1 MRCCSFSFFFC
12 LKSFFFR
19 TTSTGYALYAGYSTG
34 ANGKQLFL
42 WKSSIV
48 SKEIRSDIG
57 RAIYML
63 LRSSEKLLKQLS
75 IAGQFASFLQ
85 QNKSNY
91 NLKVSILRQNEFT
104 WLNPILKQ
112 QETRMLSKWDSL
124 NELSG
129 IQYWNR
135 YLAVVLITAL
145 PNTSEPFQKWKKSK
159 AASHYTEN
167 LLLPKTHSEP
177 VRLPWVEK

>member
-1 MRCCSFSFFFC
+1 
-12 LKSFFFR
+12 
-19 TTSTGYALYAGYSTG
+19 
-34 ANGKQLFL
+34 
-42 WKSSIV
+42 V

-104 WLNPILKQ
+104 
-112 QETRMLSKWDSL
+112 
-124 NELSG
+124 
-129 IQYWNR
+129 
-135 YLAVVLITAL
+135 
-145 PNTSEPFQKWKKSK
+145 
-159 AASHYTEN
+159 
-167 LLLPKTHSEP
+167 
-177 VRLPWVEK
+177 